1 MKKYTAFL
9 IPQHDL
15 IIRDPITKVIMLK
28 TGEVK
33 PLVGKEGR
41 YWNRRLR
48 DGSVKIVEDYKAEK
62 KIEPKIEP
70 KIELEEKVEKT
81 IRRKPTKK
89 END

>member
-48 DGSVKIVEDYKAEK
+48 DGSVKIGEAIKASKSEIK
-62 KIEPKIEP
+62 KPIEI
-70 KIELEEKVEKT
+70 EEKTVQPI